1 MTKQLP
7 DPAWTEAAEL
17 CVGCGYCLRGLEP
30 PGRCP
35 ECGVPF
41 EGRQLLLYGVPHRA
55 ASRSNFRT
63 LSWIAL
69 AVIVAVFSQCWP
81 LVLLSLP
88 WYFAAAGAGLLLAWL
103 IAMVATSRRER
114 RGAERFVISPAG
126 IARLPLN
133 DPADGQPLDTTLIP
147 WGAADGVLLKRVSP
161 FWRRLQIGVRDDSGR
176 LSALVFEAGVRCP
189 DAAAEEVLSVIRGY
203 LGGTRGGEVDGEIP
217 RGEGSR
223 PPR

>member
-1 MTKQLP
+1 MANQLP
-7 DPAWTEAAEL
+7 DPSWTEAAEL
-17 CVGCGYCLRGLEP
+17 CVGCGYCLRGLTP

-55 ASRSNFRT
+55 ASRWNFRT
-63 LSWIAL
+63 FSWIGL
-69 AVIVAVFSQCWP
+69 AVIVVVFSQCWP
-81 LVLLSLP
+81 LVLMALP
-88 WYFAAAGAGLLLAWL
+88 WYFTVAGAGLLLVWL
-103 IAMVATSRRER
+103 VAMMATSRRER

-133 DPADGQPLDTTLIP
+133 DPADGQPLDTTLVA
-147 WGAADGVLLKRVSP
+147 WGEADGVLLKRVSP
-161 FWRRLQIGVRDDSGR
+161 FWKKLQIGVWDGGGK

-189 DAAAEEVLSVIRGY
+189 DAAAEEVLRVIREY
-203 LGGTRGGEVDGEIP
+203 LNGTRRDAIGAEAP
-217 RGEGSR
+217 RGEGSP